1 MQELLK
7 KIDFY
12 KDYYDKSFALSREQ
26 LENLKDYYRVSLTY
40 SSNAI
45 EGNTLTLSET
55 QVVIEEGITVG
66 GKTLREHN
74 EAYGHGKA
82 FDLMVEIAKGQGNV
96 VTEENL
102 LALHRLFYQKIDEEH
117 AGKYKTEQNFIVGSE
132 HATTSPDEV
141 PGAVKKMVMWAEE
154 NQIKLHP
161 VEFAAVIHNK
171 IVDIHPFADGNGR
184 TARLVLNLI
193 LLNKGYFIVTIPPVL
208 RHEYISSIE
217 KSRRQGNAAAITEF
231 IGECELESIRDRY
244 RLLGEKLP
252 TIE

>member
-102 LALHRLFYQKIDEEH
+102 LALHRLFYQKIDVSFLH
-117 AGKYKTEQNFIVGSE
+117 FYTMICFLKYYLSST
-132 HATTSPDEV
+132 
-141 PGAVKKMVMWAEE
+141 KKF
-154 NQIKLHP
+154 H
-161 VEFAAVIHNK
+161 FYHN
-171 IVDIHPFADGNGR
+171 
-184 TARLVLNLI
+184 
-193 LLNKGYFIVTIPPVL
+193 Y
-208 RHEYISSIE
+208 
-217 KSRRQGNAAAITEF
+217 
-231 IGECELESIRDRY
+231 
-244 RLLGEKLP
+244 
-252 TIE
+252 